1 MDLQRWTARGGAIYR
16 FSGFTGF
23 PGFRFYRF
31 SKFSR
36 FQGFSRYG
44 LQYGVTLSLGLA
56 VASASLFSHYW
67 ASGLNPSAPFGK
79 SSA

>member
-1 MDLQRWTARGGAIYR
+1 VDLQRWTARGGAVYR

-23 PGFRFYRF
+23 P
-31 SKFSR
+31 S
-36 FQGFSRYG
+36 FQVSGFSRYG
-44 LQYGVTLSLGLA
+44 LQYSVTLSLGLA

-67 ASGLNPSAPFGK
+67 VSGLNPSAPFGK

>member
-1 MDLQRWTARGGAIYR
+1 MDRQRWCDLQV
-16 FSGFTGF
+16 
-23 PGFRFYRF
+23 FRFYRF
-31 SKFSR
+31 SRFSGLPVFTV
-36 FQGFSRYG
+36 FQVSGFSRYG

-67 ASGLNPSAPFGK
+67 VSGLNPSAPFGK